1 MKFGIIGTGMIGAFH
16 AKAIAAME
24 GSELVGVADMV
35 VEKATAF
42 AAENDCKAFGSVEEM
57 LADPG
62 IDIVTIG
69 TPSGAHYDPGMAAI
83 EAGKH
88 VVVEKPLE
96 VTTARIDE
104 MTAAAKAKG
113 VSLSAILNRRFN
125 PAMEAFKEAADGGR
139 FGRLTSASAYV
150 KWYRT
155 QAYYDSAGW
164 RGTWALDGGGAL
176 MNQSIHTIDALIY
189 LAGPVKAVTASAA
202 CLAHENIE
210 VEDIAVAM
218 VEFESGALGVIEGS
232 TCTWSQDGHPARVQL
247 AGTEGSVFL
256 ADEAFDTWE
265 FMNPQPEDDEIRS
278 TLMTGA
284 AAGLGAND
292 PSAID
297 FFQHQRNFEEVVAAI
312 QEGREPSTSA
322 AEARKSVELICAI
335 YESAQSGGARV
346 ELG

>member
-113 VSLSAILNRRFN
+113 VSLSAILNRRFQILAKAEGS
-125 PAMEAFKEAADGGR
+125 PIK
-139 FGRLTSASAYV
+139 
-150 KWYRT
+150 
-155 QAYYDSAGW
+155 
-164 RGTWALDGGGAL
+164 GGGAG
-176 MNQSIHTIDALIY
+176 SSCCPGV
-189 LAGPVKAVTASAA
+189 AGRG
-202 CLAHENIE
+202 CR
-210 VEDIAVAM
+210 
-218 VEFESGALGVIEGS
+218 LGPRA
-232 TCTWSQDGHPARVQL
+232 W
-247 AGTEGSVFL
+247 
-256 ADEAFDTWE
+256 
-265 FMNPQPEDDEIRS
+265 
-278 TLMTGA
+278 
-284 AAGLGAND
+284 
-292 PSAID
+292 
-297 FFQHQRNFEEVVAAI
+297 
-312 QEGREPSTSA
+312 
-322 AEARKSVELICAI
+322 
-335 YESAQSGGARV
+335 
-346 ELG
+346 